1 MLGRS
6 STGAVLQVC
15 LLVLRLCSS
24 VSQQT
29 VQKCPQT
36 KADWDRESVSLQCQ
50 EPNFYHCLR
59 DDTGWFMQLC
69 AQRAWIQKEM
79 CPEFN
84 SRIGRIDVFECPSG
98 QTGCPT
104 TIFWSNAVFLYPECY
119 RNSTKAALSTTPGIP
134 VTTVNENTKDNTQ
147 SGSDKAD
154 DQILTVGLVCAGV
167 VIVFGV
173 VFVIYIYRRKRQ
185 RSNRRNDQD
194 YLKTDNQTEDKN
206 QTETFLRGDPEGQGD
221 VQEMQGQ
228 NRSKNAP
235 YVSRGTEE
243 QDVMLSK
250 VDNGNARDKEKLIND
265 DTQKLEDLIKKCE
278 EEKDV
283 YIFAWLYSETVDKR
297 EVETEARNMLNIPIN
312 LHNNFKTWKVN
323 KSEDVYVFDDW
334 ITSDGNENTGDVLK
348 VLIEVLTAVLNR
360 KTKFVFVIPRVIWL
374 GNPGLK
380 AIQDLRICRKKY

>member
-15 LLVLRLCSS
+15 LLVLRLCSP

-250 VDNGNARDKEKLIND
+250 GAHLM
-265 DTQKLEDLIKKCE
+265 
-278 EEKDV
+278 
-283 YIFAWLYSETVDKR
+283 FKR
-297 EVETEARNMLNIPIN
+297 
-312 LHNNFKTWKVN
+312 
-323 KSEDVYVFDDW
+323 S
-334 ITSDGNENTGDVLK
+334 
-348 VLIEVLTAVLNR
+348 
-360 KTKFVFVIPRVIWL
+360 
-374 GNPGLK
+374 K
-380 AIQDLRICRKKY
+380 APAEFRFH

>member
-6 STGAVLQVC
+6 APGAVLNVC
-15 LLVLRLCSS
+15 LLVLRLRSS

-50 EPNFYHCLR
+50 EPNYYHCLR

-69 AQRAWIQKEM
+69 AQRVWIQKEM

-84 SRIGRIDVFECPSG
+84 SRVGRIDVFECPSG

-154 DQILTVGLVCAGV
+154 GQGMNVIILTIGLVCAGV
-167 VIVFGV
+167 GV
-173 VFVIYIYRRKRQ
+173 VVGVGVVIYIYRRKRQ
-185 RSNRRNDQD
+185 RSNRRNDQ
-194 YLKTDNQTEDKN
+194 
-206 QTETFLRGDPEGQGD
+206 
-221 VQEMQGQ
+221 
-228 NRSKNAP
+228 
-235 YVSRGTEE
+235 
-243 QDVMLSK
+243 